1 MIAEEDIDQS
11 LMEMDETISIKIK
24 DDRKTGIE
32 RTEE

>member
-24 DDRKTGIE
+24 DDRKAGIQRTGE
-32 RTEE
+32 